1 MSFLTKNKTD
11 SSYQKKNRVF
21 AKKTQLAKNTAKN
34 NFDEFCKS
42 SYEGR
47 SAEEVIDEMVL
58 IQKKDLDT
66 VYDTLQE
73 WVNYNLERV
82 SRISTRHY
90 FSNLK
95 TFLKYRGLKITRE
108 EYHDN
113 IIIPKPNEEEL
124 VSCSTE
130 DIKRILEVS
139 NFKHK
144 GLWLGML
151 SSGMRPVEILHI
163 RVKDC
168 DFNKKRIVVHVPAEW
183 TKLKRAKT
191 TFFSKEAGRFIIQ
204 ISKDKNPE
212 DFIFGSSTI
221 GLDIGFKRAYA
232 RAGFTDKYEHNRR
245 NKITPMSLRSYFITK
260 ISRKDPNLAKKYAGQ
275 KGYLLQ
281 YDRLTEDEKL
291 EKYIEFEPEL
301 LIFEN
306 KPESDE
312 IKELKKDMAELKS
325 SNERNEEILQYV
337 SEGLITITPGDD
349 KSDYGYDTRKLN
361 KFRKEQDEAYIKDHE
376 EYMKKKKMVSK

>member
-1 MSFLTKNKTD
+1 MSFLSKNKTD
-11 SSYQKKNRVF
+11 STYQKKNRVF
-21 AKKTQLAKNTAKN
+21 AEKTQLAKNTAKN

-47 SAEEVIDEMVL
+47 TAEEVIDEMVL
-58 IQKKDLDT
+58 IFETKSDT

-73 WVNYNLERV
+73 WVNYNLEKV
-82 SRISTRHY
+82 SRISARHY

-108 EYHDN
+108 EYADN
-113 IIIPKPNEEEL
+113 IVIPKPNEEEQ

-168 DFNKKRIVVHVPAEW
+168 DFTKKRIVVHVPSCW

-191 TFFSKEAGRFIIQ
+191 TFFSKEAGRFITQ
-204 ISKDKNPE
+204 ISKDKNAE
-212 DFIFGSSTI
+212 DYIFGSSTI
-221 GLDIGFKRAYA
+221 GLDIGFKRAYN
-232 RAGFTDKYEHNRR
+232 RAGFTAKYEHNKR
-245 NKITPMSLRSYFITK
+245 NKITPMSLRAYFITK
-260 ISRKDPNLAKKYAGQ
+260 ISRLDPNLAKKFAGQ

-301 LIFEN
+301 LIFES
-306 KPESDE
+306 KPESDVINEMKEKIKGLESDHIEHKQLRSE
-312 IKELKKDMAELKS
+312 IDELATYCKKLM
-325 SNERNEEILQYV
+325 
-337 SEGLITITPGDD
+337 
-349 KSDYGYDTRKLN
+349 
-361 KFRKEQDEAYIKDHE
+361 DEA
-376 EYMKKKKMVSK
+376 KK

>member
-47 SAEEVIDEMVL
+47 SGEEVIDEMVL
-58 IQKKDLDT
+58 IQKNDLDT
-66 VYDTLQE
+66 VYETLQE
-73 WVNYNLERV
+73 WVNYNLEKV

-151 SSGMRPVEILHI
+151 SSGMRPVEI
-163 RVKDC
+163 
-168 DFNKKRIVVHVPAEW
+168 P
-183 TKLKRAKT
+183 
-191 TFFSKEAGRFIIQ
+191 
-204 ISKDKNPE
+204 
-212 DFIFGSSTI
+212 
-221 GLDIGFKRAYA
+221 
-232 RAGFTDKYEHNRR
+232 
-245 NKITPMSLRSYFITK
+245 
-260 ISRKDPNLAKKYAGQ
+260 
-275 KGYLLQ
+275 
-281 YDRLTEDEKL
+281 
-291 EKYIEFEPEL
+291 
-301 LIFEN
+301 
-306 KPESDE
+306 
-312 IKELKKDMAELKS
+312 
-325 SNERNEEILQYV
+325 
-337 SEGLITITPGDD
+337 
-349 KSDYGYDTRKLN
+349 
-361 KFRKEQDEAYIKDHE
+361 
-376 EYMKKKKMVSK
+376 